1 VANGLIQ
8 DHLRILA
15 DKGRQRA
22 FNAGRDV
29 LVSTVFE
36 VRRTHLPSLF
46 SFEHKRFYGTR
57 FFWSEPGRKLALAG
71 LGCALQIEADDVG
84 QRFGQ
89 VERQWREATR
99 GCIVQGEA
107 PAYTGPH
114 LFGGFSFDPLNA
126 KSEEW
131 QHYPHTRF
139 VLPEIMWTEYEGRT
153 WVTISRLISRE
164 EAHESIDAAWEDD
177 LRIIEQLAGAGEEL
191 PPAIEAEKHIYK
203 EEIAPIEW
211 MHAVERAA
219 ASIRDGQMRKVV
231 LARQMKLYADRPF
244 DVREILGRLLREQ
257 NNTYVFAIESGP
269 DCFVGAT
276 PERLVESKDGR
287 LSTLSLAGTIG
298 RGQTDEEDRQYGEF
312 LFHDEKNLHEHAL
325 AVEMI
330 RDAMR
335 QLCERVELPD
345 APILY
350 RLKDVQH
357 LLTPI
362 SGRAREGVTLLQA
375 IEALHPTPALGGMPR
390 EAAIEAIRELER
402 MDRGWYAAPIGWLNL
417 QMDGEF
423 AAAIRSAL
431 VSGKEALLYAGC
443 GIVGDSVA
451 ASEYQET
458 ALKFRPMLSALG
470 ALDSESAS

>member
-1 VANGLIQ
+1 MAYGLIH
-8 DHLRILA
+8 DHLRILT
-15 DKGRQRA
+15 DEGRQQA
-22 FNAGRDV
+22 VDAGRDV
-29 LVSTVFE
+29 LVSAVFE

-46 SFEHKRFYGTR
+46 SYQVERFSGNR
-57 FFWSEPGRKLALAG
+57 FFWSEPGRRLALAG
-71 LGCALQIEADDVG
+71 IGCALKIEAGDAEE
-84 QRFGQ
+84 RYRL
-89 VERQWREATR
+89 VERQWQEVID

-107 PAYTGPH
+107 ADHTGPH
-114 LFGGFSFDPLNA
+114 LFGGFSFDPLNES
-126 KSEEW
+126 SEEW
-131 QHYPHTRF
+131 RRYPHTKF

-153 WVTISRLISRE
+153 WVTLNKMISRDKVQDHS
-164 EAHESIDAAWEDD
+164 DASWEDY
-177 LRIIEQLAGAGEEL
+177 LRVVEQLSGAAEEL
-191 PPAIEAEKHIYK
+191 PSSVEEERIYK
-203 EEIAPIEW
+203 EEIAPTEW
-211 MHAVERAA
+211 MSAVERAA
-219 ASIRDGQMRKVV
+219 SAIRAGQMRKVV

-257 NNTYVFAIESGP
+257 ANTYVFAIESGS

-276 PERLVESKDGR
+276 PERLIESKDGLFR
-287 LSTLSLAGTIG
+287 TLSLAGTIG
-298 RGQTDEEDRQYGEF
+298 RGRTEEEDLRYGEF

-330 RDAMR
+330 RDAMQ
-335 QLCERVELPD
+335 QLCEHVELPD

-362 SGRAREGVTLLQA
+362 SGRAKEGVTLLQA

-390 EAAIEAIRELER
+390 EAAIEAIRELEH
-402 MDRGWYAAPIGWLNL
+402 MDRGWYAAPIGWLNRK
-417 QMDGEF
+417 MDGEF

-431 VSGKEALLYAGC
+431 VRGKEASLYAGC

-451 ASEYQET
+451 ISEYQET

-470 ALDSESAS
+470 ALDSDSAS

>member
-1 VANGLIQ
+1 VAYGWIH

-15 DKGRQRA
+15 DEGRQQAFHADRA
-22 FNAGRDV
+22 V

-46 SFEHKRFYGTR
+46 SYELDRFSGNR
-57 FFWSEPGRKLALAG
+57 FFWSEPGRRLALAG
-71 LGCALQIEADDVG
+71 LGSALQIEADDAA
-84 QRFGQ
+84 QRFRQ
-89 VERQWREATR
+89 VELKWREVID
-99 GCIVQGEA
+99 GCILQGEV
-107 PAYTGPH
+107 PDHTGPH
-114 LFGGFSFDPLNA
+114 LFGGFSFDPLNET
-126 KSEEW
+126 SEEW
-131 QHYPHTRF
+131 QSYPHTRF
-139 VLPEIMWTEYEGRT
+139 VLPEIMWTEYQGRT
-153 WVTISRLISRE
+153 WVTFNKMISLDE
-164 EAHESIDAAWEDD
+164 QAHADLTWDD
-177 LRIIEQLAGAGEEL
+177 RLRIIEQLEGAAQEI
-191 PPAIEAEKHIYK
+191 PAAVEAEHIYK
-203 EEIAPIEW
+203 EEIAPTEW
-211 MHAVERAA
+211 MNVVERAA
-219 ASIRDGQMRKVV
+219 ASIRAGEMRKVV

-244 DVREILGRLLREQ
+244 DVREILCRLLREQ
-257 NNTYVFAIESGP
+257 NNTYVFAIESGS

-276 PERLVESKDGR
+276 PERLIESKDGLFR
-287 LSTLSLAGTIG
+287 TLSLAGTIG
-298 RGQTDEEDRQYGEF
+298 RGRTEEEDRRYGEF

-330 RDAMR
+330 KEAMLE
-335 QLCERVELPD
+335 LCDNVELPD

-417 QMDGEF
+417 RMDGEF

-431 VSGKEALLYAGC
+431 IRGKEASLYAGC
-443 GIVGDSVA
+443 GIVGDSA
-451 ASEYQET
+451 AMSEYQET

-470 ALDSESAS
+470 ALDSEPAS